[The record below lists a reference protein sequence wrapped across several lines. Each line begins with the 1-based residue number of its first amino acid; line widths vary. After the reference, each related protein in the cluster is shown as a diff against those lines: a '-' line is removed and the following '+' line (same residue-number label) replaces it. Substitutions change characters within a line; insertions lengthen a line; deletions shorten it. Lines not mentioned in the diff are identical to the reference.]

1 MLNVDEWRVVGGLM
15 FQSKRELCSGEIRGE
30 QGKAAGRESR
40 LKQQCESS
48 EMCTLSLIYLSVKSS
63 P

>member
-1 MLNVDEWRVVGGLM
+1 MLNVDEWRVVGGLMLM

-40 LKQQCESS
+40 LG
-48 EMCTLSLIYLSVKSS
+48 
-63 P
+63 